1 MPWGAQSI
9 KKIPPDLK
17 IVDLTA
23 EGEVA
28 ATNRFVAAA
37 AVEVFRVEAVN
48 FRDPEQESEAMLL
61 NFRTKFR

>member
-1 MPWGAQSI
+1 MYSI
-9 KKIPPDLK
+9 QLSAMGCSVDKKIPPDLK

-48 FRDPEQESEAMLL
+48 F
-61 NFRTKFR
+61 